1 MFRLIDEALS
11 QTLAGRFEPNQ
22 QGCVNDIRL
31 NAQTTERRKIACE
44 DTPFLKRSRR
54 RRARRSIS

>member
-1 MFRLIDEALS
+1 MFRLIDAALL
-11 QTLAGRFEPNQ
+11 QPLNGRFEPSRQ
-22 QGCVNDIRL
+22 DCVNDIHQTGQTAEK
-31 NAQTTERRKIACE
+31 AQIGRD

>member
-11 QTLAGRFEPNQ
+11 QPLLGRFEPTRQ
-22 QGCVNDIRL
+22 DRVSDVRQKRQSAEQKAISL
-31 NAQTTERRKIACE
+31 E

-54 RRARRSIS
+54 RRARRSTQ

>member
-11 QTLAGRFEPNQ
+11 QPLTGRFEPSRQ
-22 QGCVNDIRL
+22 DCVNDIRQIG
-31 NAQTTERRKIACE
+31 QTTEKVQIGRD

>member
-11 QTLAGRFEPNQ
+11 QTFTGRFEPSR

-31 NAQTTERRKIACE
+31 NVQTSERRKIGCE

-54 RRARRSIS
+54 RRARRSI